1 MKRWRA
7 QRVAEV
13 GIGLLLLLLVRSL
26 WEYRRLNGLYGR
38 EIALSKYEPF
48 ISGCLMAALCVTVA
62 FLLYVWGKH
71 KSSVIVSAAGLV
83 ALLIY
88 KIVVIA

>member
-1 MKRWRA
+1 MKKWRA

-38 EIALSKYEPF
+38 EIAMNKFEPF
-48 ISGCLMAALCVTVA
+48 ISGCLAAALAVALA

-71 KSSVIVSAAGLV
+71 KSSAIVSAAAII
-83 ALLIY
+83 ALFIY
-88 KIVVIA
+88 KIVVIG